1 MKRFL
6 YTGLFFLFVLPNL
19 LAQDLN
25 RVDASLELYPERFEE
40 ASELSDM
47 IRRDFSEQEEQLR
60 AVYGWIIRNI
70 AYEPDEYKNFDYSF
84 KNYRERN
91 KKEEKTRQQ
100 IIRHTVR
107 SGKAVC
113 EGYAMLFEK
122 LCNDLGIDNYLVR
135 GDIKT
140 HFKDIGRPFKKIH
153 MWNIAILDGQP
164 YLFDSTWGAGKYR
177 DRFIREPSY
186 FYYMAPPG
194 IFVNTHFPAV
204 EADNLLEGKVSRED
218 FESWPLIIDQQL
230 SIDHV
235 IRPRTGILDS
245 RSVNGAFQ
253 FEIKLEAGTRVSC
266 DLDGKKKELEAGQQ
280 GDTLSFSIPFKLGQK
295 NLLIY
300 FNDKP
305 ALAYKIK

>member
-6 YTGLFFLFVLPNL
+6 FASLFLFVLPNL

-25 RVDASLELYPERFEE
+25 RVDASLELYPEHFEE
-40 ASELSDM
+40 ASALADM
-47 IRRDFSEQEEQLR
+47 IRRDFTDQEEQLR

-70 AYEPDEYKNFDYSF
+70 AYEPDEYKRFDYSF

-100 IIRHTVR
+100 IIRHTVS

-140 HFKDIGRPFKKIH
+140 HFKDIGRPFKRVH

-186 FYYMAPPG
+186 FYYKAPPG

-204 EADNLLEGKVSRED
+204 EADNLLDGKVSRED

-230 SIDHV
+230 SMDHV
-235 IRPRTGILDS
+235 IRPRMGILDS

-253 FEIKLEAGTRVSC
+253 FKIRVEAGTRVSY
-266 DLDGKKKELEAGQQ
+266 DLGGKKRELEVEQEGE
-280 GDTLSFSIPFKLGQK
+280 TLSFSIPFKLGQS